1 MKPLFFIAV
10 IAFSGSFAL
19 IAQEER
25 NPFNLVMDAALKQ
38 IRSGN
43 KTVPEI
49 SLTTEERE
57 QVLKEL
63 QKELNRRIAFCEQQT
78 RSFLKQDYVSDPI
91 VAKTYFT
98 PEFAALWL
106 EACNPPEGET
116 IYWGADPILET
127 QDSDPKMISFG
138 PGEIDG
144 DQIKVPVVF
153 QHEGQ
158 LPYTK
163 IFIFIS
169 HNRTWLISDI
179 LTTGLR
185 EGTESEFNNLRKNL

>member
-1 MKPLFFIAV
+1 MKLVSSIAV

-38 IRSGN
+38 IHSGN

-49 SLTTEERE
+49 SLTTEERD

-63 QKELNRRIAFCEQQT
+63 QKELNRRVAFCEQQT

-106 EACNPPEGET
+106 KACNPPEGET

-153 QHEGQ
+153 QHEGRFGKLSNQ
-158 LPYTK
+158 SRFPNLPC
-163 IFIFIS
+163 S
-169 HNRTWLISDI
+169 S
-179 LTTGLR
+179 
-185 EGTESEFNNLRKNL
+185 